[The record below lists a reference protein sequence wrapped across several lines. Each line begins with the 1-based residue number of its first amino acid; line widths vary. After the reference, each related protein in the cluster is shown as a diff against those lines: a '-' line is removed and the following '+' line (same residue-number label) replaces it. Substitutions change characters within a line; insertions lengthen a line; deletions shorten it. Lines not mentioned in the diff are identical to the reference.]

1 LRRSAVGKQMAT
13 ANFALTELAA
23 RVGQLS
29 REELLLLGAQELA
42 QIQWTLDDA
51 RAAEPIAS
59 FDAGPLW
66 WLTRLTQTENP
77 QHEAQGLPF
86 KGRFPAR
93 SYFVP
98 LFEAFI
104 ARHATL
110 FVPKSR
116 TMMTSWGA
124 MGFATWAAQWRQEE
138 TVIQTAN
145 EDKCAHLIDYVR
157 QLWDNQEPW
166 LQQRHRLSRRST
178 FAIAWEGGGEVAS
191 IPSGADKIRAFHPTT
206 YVMDEAAYLPE
217 GEECLAAVRPSG
229 ARIIAISTAHP
240 GWFGDS
246 CSL

>member
-1 LRRSAVGKQMAT
+1 MTT

-23 RVGQLS
+23 RVSQLS
-29 REELLLLGAQELA
+29 REELLSLGAQELA

-51 RAAEPIAS
+51 RCAESVAS
-59 FDAGPLW
+59 FEAGPLW

-77 QHEAQGLPF
+77 QHKAQGLPF
-86 KGRFPAR
+86 KAHFPTR

-98 LFEAFI
+98 LFAAFL
-104 ARHATL
+104 ARHDTL

-124 MGFATWAAQWRQEE
+124 MGFATWAAQWHREE

-166 LQQRHRLSRRST
+166 LKQRHPLARLST
-178 FAIAWEGGGEVAS
+178 FAIAWKDGGEVAS
-191 IPSGADKIRAFHPTT
+191 IPSGADKSRAFHPTT
-206 YVMDEAAYLPE
+206 YAMDEAAYLPE

-229 ARIIAISTAHP
+229 ARIIAISSAHP
-240 GWFGDS
+240 GWFGDI